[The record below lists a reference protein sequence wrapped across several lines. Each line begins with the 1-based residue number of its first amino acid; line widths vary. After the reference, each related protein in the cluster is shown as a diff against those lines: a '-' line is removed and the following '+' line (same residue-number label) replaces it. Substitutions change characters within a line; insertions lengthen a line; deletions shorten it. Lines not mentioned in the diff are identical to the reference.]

1 MQDKENKSVLWI
13 IISLILAASLVIS
26 SYIVTAG
33 IKEIKGPGNSLSVKG
48 SAKKQ
53 ITSDLVVWNGS
64 FSSQSP
70 ILSDAYKDL
79 KVSEGKVKSY
89 LANQGIDEKDIIF
102 SSITTSTNFVILPNG
117 MYSNQVDSYRL
128 FQNVEIRSG
137 DIDKITNISRSA
149 TDLINEGVQFQS
161 NAPQYFYTKLADL
174 KIDMIGLATEDAKAR
189 AEKMLS
195 ATGNK
200 VGKLNSANVGVFQ
213 ITPLYSGEIS
223 DYGINDT
230 SSIEKEIT
238 SVVTCEFEVK

>member
-1 MQDKENKSVLWI
+1 MWVV
-13 IISLILAASLVIS
+13 ISLILAASLVIS

-53 ITSDLVVWNGS
+53 ITSDLVVWSGS

-70 ILSDAYKDL
+70 ILSDAFKDL
-79 KVSEGKVKSY
+79 KVSESKVRGY
-89 LANQGIDEKDIIF
+89 LTSQGISEKDIVF
-102 SSITTSTNFVILPNG
+102 SSINTSTNFVILPNG
-117 MYSNQVDSYRL
+117 MYSNQIDSYRL
-128 FQNVEIRSG
+128 FQNVEIRSN
-137 DIDKITNISRSA
+137 DIEKITNISRSA
-149 TDLINEGVQFQS
+149 TDLINEGIQFQS

-195 ATGNK
+195 ATGNR

>member
-1 MQDKENKSVLWI
+1 
-13 IISLILAASLVIS
+13 
-26 SYIVTAG
+26 
-33 IKEIKGPGNSLSVKG
+33 
-48 SAKKQ
+48 
-53 ITSDLVVWNGS
+53 
-64 FSSQSP
+64 
-70 ILSDAYKDL
+70 
-79 KVSEGKVKSY
+79 
-89 LANQGIDEKDIIF
+89 
-102 SSITTSTNFVILPNG
+102 

-128 FQNVEIRSG
+128 FQNVEIRSS

>member
-1 MQDKENKSVLWI
+1 MQEKGSKGALWV
-13 IISLILAASLVIS
+13 IISLILAASLVVS

-64 FSSQSP
+64 FSAQSP

-79 KVSEGKVKSY
+79 KVSEGKVRSY
-89 LANQGIDEKDIIF
+89 LASQGIDAKDIIF
-102 SSITTSTNFVILPNG
+102 SSIITSTNFVILPNG

-137 DIDKITNISRSA
+137 DIEKITNISRSA

-174 KIDMIGLATEDAKAR
+174 KIDMIGLATQDAKAR

-213 ITPLYSGEIS
+213 ITPL
-223 DYGINDT
+223 
-230 SSIEKEIT
+230 
-238 SVVTCEFEVK
+238 